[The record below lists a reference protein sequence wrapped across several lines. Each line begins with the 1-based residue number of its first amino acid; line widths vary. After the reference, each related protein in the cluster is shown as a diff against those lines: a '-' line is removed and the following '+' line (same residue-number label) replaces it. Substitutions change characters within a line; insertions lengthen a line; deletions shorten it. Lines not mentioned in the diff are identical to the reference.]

1 MFYRVQKGFTLLE
14 LMVSIVIIGII
25 LSFAVLS
32 IGDGGQ
38 SRRLEQ
44 EIKQLV
50 ALLTLASQEAILQG
64 KDFGI
69 AFTQHQY
76 SFYLWQ
82 DQDWRLLTQ
91 DDLFHPREL
100 SVDLQINLSMEG
112 EKVVICEEEVSTCKP
127 QVLLLSS
134 GELIPFELTLTVT
147 GNTLTY
153 VLNGTFTGVEYR
165 VKQN

>member
-1 MFYRVQKGFTLLE
+1 MCYRVQKGFTLLE

-44 EIKQLV
+44 EVQQLV

-64 KDFGI
+64 KDIGI

-82 DQDWRLLTQ
+82 NQDWQLLTQ

-100 SVDLQINLSMEG
+100 SVDLQINLFVEG
-112 EKVVICEEEVSTCKP
+112 EEVVICEVESTCKP
-127 QVLLLSS
+127 HLLLLSS
-134 GELIPFELTLTVT
+134 GELIPFELTFTVV
-147 GNTLTY
+147 GSALTY
-153 VLNGTFTGVEYR
+153 VLEGTLNSVECR
-165 VKQN
+165 VK